1 MFGGY
6 LIYHVVDKIE
16 KLSYCYFDYSVQ
28 KKKKNNYCM
37 IGKELYIH
45 LNVMNSKINLHMIKI
60 CLCLFLIILECM
72 LTC

>member
-28 KKKKNNYCM
+28 KKKK
-37 IGKELYIH
+37 EQLLHDRERTLYTFKR
-45 LNVMNSKINLHMIKI
+45 NEFKNK
-60 CLCLFLIILECM
+60 
-72 LTC
+72 LTYD